1 MLKITKSEQAEPK
14 AVMDIHDFDSRIN
27 GALKCIQEQLSP
39 KTVDLITKYYY
50 DMISSKSLAQA
61 TQEKH
66 LRALLTLSKMLG
78 KEWTK
83 TDTEDI
89 KKLVDIMRKYS
100 PNGQETHST
109 QDFKKILKIF
119 FRWFKTGSRE
129 KNPNALDPIEIR
141 NIRIQRVKD
150 RLAREDL
157 ISNVDLTKL
166 LHACGENLRDKAL
179 IAVHYEAGTRIGEKL
194 TLLIKHVEIDNYGAK
209 IKVDG
214 KTNARPIRLVASSP
228 YL

>member
-1 MLKITKSEQAEPK
+1 MVKSPHYYYDVLKITKSEQAEPK

-83 TDTEDI
+83 TDAEDI
-89 KKLVDIMRKYS
+89 KKLVVDFMRK
-100 PNGQETHST
+100 NKQNVV
-109 QDFKKILKIF
+109 
-119 FRWFKTGSRE
+119 KTE
-129 KNPNALDPIEIR
+129 
-141 NIRIQRVKD
+141 
-150 RLAREDL
+150 
-157 ISNVDLTKL
+157 SNFL
-166 LHACGENLRDKAL
+166 NLF
-179 IAVHYEAGTRIGEKL
+179 
-194 TLLIKHVEIDNYGAK
+194 NF
-209 IKVDG
+209 
-214 KTNARPIRLVASSP
+214 
-228 YL
+228 